1 MQIHLCS
8 EKISNLKADGLV
20 LPVDGN
26 ICVIGGTAAAKALKE
41 SFADETES
49 REEQMEMYEYSE
61 EDVKSLRPLQHG
73 KAKVILGNDTWKHL
87 VVVAVQP
94 HHVDDQIISEK
105 QFCQI
110 LRSGVGN
117 GITESVRNGLK
128 SIALT
133 LISDSYRISSN
144 MSVSSIA
151 EALNVCR
158 QEDID
163 VYWSIIDQQNMEL
176 AEKICGYLELPIQR

>member
-1 MQIHLCS
+1 MKVCLCS
-8 EKISNLKADGLV
+8 EKVSNLKADGLV

-26 ICVIGGTAAAKALKE
+26 ICVIGGTAGAKALKE

-49 REEQMEMYEYSE
+49 SEEQMEMYEYSE
-61 EDVKSLRPLQHG
+61 DDVKALRSLPHG
-73 KAKVILGNDTWKHL
+73 KAKVILGNDTWKYL
-87 VVVAVQP
+87 VVIAVQP
-94 HHVDDQIISEK
+94 HHVNDQIFSEE

-110 LRSGVGN
+110 LRSGVAN
-117 GITESVRNGLK
+117 GISESVRNGLK

-133 LISDSYRISSN
+133 LISNSYRISSN

-151 EALNVCR
+151 EALSLCR
-158 QEDID
+158 KEDID

-176 AEKICGYLELPIQR
+176 AKTMCGYLGLQVNG